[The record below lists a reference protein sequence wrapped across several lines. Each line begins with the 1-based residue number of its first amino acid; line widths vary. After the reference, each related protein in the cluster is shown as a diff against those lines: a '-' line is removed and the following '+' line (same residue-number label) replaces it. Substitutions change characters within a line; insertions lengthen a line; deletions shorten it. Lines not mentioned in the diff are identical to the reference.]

1 MTNTVE
7 AIIKFKPPYDTDT
20 TLGFIALA
28 TFAKETFGEGGNPEA
43 SQVEDYLGYV
53 NTPPL
58 KGYVRTRIGKAYGV
72 ALEYIEEQGG
82 SPVAELIRVEWP
94 GLGPGES
101 LQMNPETEEME
112 LMPDGSWPDITVEM
126 ENYDEEGNVVGTY
139 QQAIGRIA

>member
-43 SQVEDYLGYV
+43 NIVEDYLGYV

-58 KGYVRTRIGKAYGV
+58 KGYVRTRIGQAYGL
-72 ALEYIEEQGG
+72 ALEYIEENGG

-94 GLGPGES
+94 GLGPGAKFNE
-101 LQMNPETEEME
+101 ETQEME
-112 LMPDGSWPDITVEM
+112 PDGSWPDITVEM